1 MTHVKYNP
9 NREAV
14 AFAKHYMGELA
25 WPTVLLV
32 ALVLTGYLAG
42 LWLFAVGWLSPP
54 VTVLVLAML
63 TYMSYTPVHEAVHG
77 NVHGKHERLQWL
89 NDACG
94 YLMAPLI
101 AIPYASHRLE
111 HMTHHRYTNQP
122 DKDPDFVISG
132 IGKGPVGAV
141 TTVFKFL
148 WLQNTFFAHTHWHKA
163 TTKERVVYCTEIA
176 ISLGWRV
183 AFVMLTDVAY
193 AGWVLFS
200 SYFIGG
206 FFTAYWFAYRPH
218 IPYKDSA
225 RYRNT
230 NSLIMPVWMKPVGW
244 FWLGQNLHS
253 IHHLFPRV
261 PFYRYQALHDDIE
274 PILREQGTPIVG
286 IFSRKP
292 IEKAGAESPPIESPT
307 VMRWFS

>member
-1 MTHVKYNP
+1 MSQENKSP

-14 AFAKHYMGELA
+14 KFAKLYMGEMA
-25 WPTVLLV
+25 WPTVVLV
-32 ALVLTGYLAG
+32 VLVLAGYVTG
-42 LWLFAVGWLSPP
+42 LWLFAIGWLSPVP
-54 VTVLVLAML
+54 AVLVLAAL

-77 NVHGKHERLQWL
+77 NIHGEHENLRWL

-122 DKDPDFVISG
+122 DKDPDYMISG
-132 IGKGPVGAV
+132 MGKGLRGAV
-141 TTVFKFL
+141 VTVFRFL
-148 WLQNTFFAHTHWHKA
+148 WLQNTFFFRTHWRKA
-163 TTKERVVYCTEIA
+163 TLKERLVYGTEIA
-176 ISLGWRV
+176 VSLGWRV
-183 AFVMLTDVAY
+183 VFVMLTDAAY
-193 AGWVLFS
+193 AGWVLFV
-200 SYFIGG
+200 SYFMGG

-218 IPYKDSA
+218 IPYQDPA

-230 NSLIMPVWMKPVGW
+230 NSLIMPVWMKPLGW

-274 PILREQGTPIVG
+274 PVLREQGTPIVG

-292 IEKAGAESPPIESPT
+292 VPERPA
-307 VMRWFS
+307 R